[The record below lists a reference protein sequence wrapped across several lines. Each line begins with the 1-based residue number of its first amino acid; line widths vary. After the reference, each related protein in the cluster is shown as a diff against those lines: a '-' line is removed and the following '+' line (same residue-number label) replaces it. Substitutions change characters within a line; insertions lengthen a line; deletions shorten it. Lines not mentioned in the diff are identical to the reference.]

1 MRKLFKKNNMKYQ
14 IFLFLFGASS
24 IFSKRLFQKPLPN
37 GLRYKHIYIPSS
49 EIQTKEWRQQQP
61 WYKGGKHNECESYQI
76 PLVEEITQRK
86 LVKTNFRLHAND
98 YSMKE
103 NNRPMKQSDGLEWSE
118 NFDAYLNYYNKDFY
132 FNLKLICD
140 NGGAQTR
147 SIRETYHF
155 MNYQMEHIKKY
166 KSEFPKEK
174 YFINILEGNACHRSM
189 KKFQYLLN
197 KPEYR
202 FQKPYV
208 FVGDMKQ
215 FQDYWYQ
222 FIKFPW

>member
-1 MRKLFKKNNMKYQ
+1 MKYK
-14 IFLFLFGASS
+14 IFLLLFGASN
-24 IFSKRLFQKPLPN
+24 ILSKRVFQRPLSN
-37 GLRYKHIYIPSS
+37 GLRHKHIYIPSS

-61 WYKGGKHNECESYQI
+61 WYKGGKHNECELYQF
-76 PLVEEITQRK
+76 PLIEEITQSK
-86 LVKTNFRLHAND
+86 LVKTNYRLHAND

-103 NNRPMKQSDGLEWSE
+103 NNRPMNQCDGLGWSE

-155 MNYQMEHIKKY
+155 MNYQMEHIKNY
-166 KSEFPKEK
+166 KADFPKEK
-174 YFINILEGNACHRSM
+174 YFINILDGNACNRSM
-189 KKFQYLLN
+189 KNFYYLMN
-197 KPEYR
+197 KPENK
-202 FQKPYV
+202 FQKPYI

-215 FQDYWYQ
+215 FQDYWYH